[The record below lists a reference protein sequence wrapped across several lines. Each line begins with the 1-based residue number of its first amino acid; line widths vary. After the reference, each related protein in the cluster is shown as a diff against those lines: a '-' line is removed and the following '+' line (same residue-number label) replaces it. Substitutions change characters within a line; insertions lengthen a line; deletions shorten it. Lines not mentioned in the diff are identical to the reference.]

1 MVDKIKH
8 IFIVLV
14 LSKKSVFKHKK
25 TCCTQH
31 TEISMG
37 PQSICPAC
45 PCLKT
50 ALSRCQPKMSEL
62 LVSKWSTKSVR
73 LDLFFSKGSS
83 NTNEWL
89 FLFALI
95 IYCICIL
102 FSKKKL
108 DKNSRLWN
116 YILNFTSFFFMTN
129 VDKNSL
135 LWNLYF
141 YF

>member
-14 LSKKSVFKHKK
+14 LSTKSVFKHKK
-25 TCCTQH
+25 TYCTQL

-37 PQSICPAC
+37 PQSNCPAC

-50 ALSRCQPKMSEL
+50 ALSRCQQKMSEL
-62 LVSKWSTKSVR
+62 LVSKWSTKSVW
-73 LDLFFSKGSS
+73 LDFFSKGSS

-95 IYCICIL
+95 IYCTCICTVKKNWTKTQDYGIIFYLIL
-102 FSKKKL
+102 L
-108 DKNSRLWN
+108 YDKCG
-116 YILNFTSFFFMTN
+116 
-129 VDKNSL
+129 
-135 LWNLYF
+135 
-141 YF
+141 

>member
-1 MVDKIKH
+1 MYWY
-8 IFIVLV
+8 FQQNQCLN
-14 LSKKSVFKHKK
+14 FKN

-45 PCLKT
+45 PCLKM

-62 LVSKWSTKSVR
+62 LVSKWSTKSVW
-73 LDLFFSKGSS
+73 LDFVSKGSS

-95 IYCICIL
+95 IYCTCIL

-129 VDKNSL
+129 VDKNLL